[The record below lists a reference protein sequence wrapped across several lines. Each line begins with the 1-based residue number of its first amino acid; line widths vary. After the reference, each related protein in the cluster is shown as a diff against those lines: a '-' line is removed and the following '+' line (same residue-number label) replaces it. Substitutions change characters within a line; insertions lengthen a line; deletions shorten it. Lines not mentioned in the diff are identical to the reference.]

1 MKAVKSF
8 RTRIKELEEM
18 STEGKMNAESHSK
31 LDKEWDN
38 FLQDDDTWKKKA
50 DYDD

>member
-8 RTRIKELEEM
+8 RTRIKELEAQIAAGNVEDT
-18 STEGKMNAESHSK
+18 SSSK

-38 FLQDDDTWKKKA
+38 FLQEDESWKKKA
-50 DYDD
+50 DYDN